1 MRNIIKVFLSR
12 SFRPLL
18 AGMALA
24 CVAVLSA
31 PRMASAGD
39 AQCEKWLA
47 FTERTLQLVEKCAPR
62 PELRAKYFQLLE
74 RNRNKQ
80 PVAIEEIRALRR
92 EILFSHPALQ
102 FNDILFNANLVP
114 AKQGFPQAYR
124 SHMVDAY
131 LAGNHQGP
139 VPGIAVLRN
148 WKTQPAVRYLAQDK
162 LPPGVTSFRPDL
174 SFDADKVAF
183 AYAPETEDLAKK
195 TYHLYEI
202 GLDGQGLRQITGAG
216 RDPMEPRLGRATHF
230 IEDLDPCYLPD
241 GGFAFTSTRVMT
253 TVRCVAGQ
261 RYNPAF
267 VLHRCDGDG
276 ANLHALSYGELN
288 EYNPTLLPD
297 GRLLYTRWEYINRN
311 IMFLHKL
318 WAMNTDGTGTAYV
331 YGNNTLDPNL
341 VMYARPIPGTKDLIA
356 TASAHHNVMAGTI
369 IRIRPELGV
378 DGLKPLVML
387 TPEVPFP
394 EYYTPQF
401 LAKNR
406 EMKPDEN
413 GIYPFGFPYALTDKP
428 EQATPSV
435 DARCGSY
442 LMPYP
447 ITEDLF
453 LVSGNQGGRWGIYLA
468 DTLGGRELVYRDAQ
482 FDACSPIPIQ
492 PRPRPMARPVA
503 SPNQEKNGRFYI
515 QDVYQNRFD
524 RAGRIVRGSVKSL
537 RVIEILDQ
545 AAQNHNPNSY
555 YAFETPKRVLGTVPV
570 EADGSAF
577 FEAPAGAPL
586 LFQLLDANNMA
597 VMSMRSLVYLQPGE
611 TASCVGCHEN
621 RSAAPANRGGF
632 RLPPLQQLRPPLWA
646 NYPGGFSFART
657 VQPVL
662 DRYCI
667 SCHGPDKSR
676 SEKALFALTS
686 QPLSYG
692 TWYKNTPE
700 NDVTVC
706 WPGGARLK
714 ATAAYQNLLDRPQL
728 IGKMDYAGE
737 SITSKPFTYVAHS
750 SRLAPLLKAGHHGV
764 ELDPESW
771 ERLTTWMDLNV
782 PYAGDYSFNRLE
794 DREID
799 PAKLAELQA
808 AVAEITGRP
817 WQAEPA
823 ETLINVADPLQSRVL
838 LAPLAVSA
846 GGWGQEPVRWQSQQ
860 DPGFVRMRQ
869 LVEACIKPL
878 PFQDI
883 KGTCGRGSKNG
894 CQCRS
899 CWVRERLE
907 KP

>member
-47 FTERTLQLVEKCAPR
+47 FTERTLQLVEKSAPR
-62 PELRAKYFQLLE
+62 PELRAKYLQLLE

-92 EILFSHPALQ
+92 EIILSHPALQ
-102 FNDILFNANLVP
+102 FNDILFNANSVAL
-114 AKQGFPQAYR
+114 KTGFPGAFLG
-124 SHMVDAY
+124 HMVDSF
-131 LAGNHQGP
+131 LAGNQQGP
-139 VPGIAVLRN
+139 VPGIAVLQN
-148 WKTQPAVRYLAQDK
+148 WKSQPSVRYLTKEA
-162 LPPGVTSFRPDL
+162 LPPGVTLRPDL
-174 SFDADKVAF
+174 FFDGSKVVF
-183 AYAPETEDLAKK
+183 AYAPESEDLAKK
-195 TYHLYEI
+195 TFRIYEI
-202 GLDGQGLRQITGAG
+202 GLDGSGLRQITGTP
-216 RDPMEPRLGRATHF
+216 RDPDMPRLGRATHF
-230 IEDLDPCYLPD
+230 IEDMDPCYLPD

-276 ANLHALSYGELN
+276 SNVRALSFGELN

-297 GRLLYTRWEYINRN
+297 GRLLYTRWEYINRS
-311 IMFLHKL
+311 IQFLHKL
-318 WAMNTDGTGTAYV
+318 WATNTDGTGTAYV

-341 VMYARPIPGTKDLIA
+341 VMHARPIPGTRDLIA
-356 TASAHHNVMAGTI
+356 TATAHHNVRWGTI
-369 IRIRPELGV
+369 IRIRPELGA

-387 TPEVPFP
+387 TPEARFP
-394 EYYTPQF
+394 EFHTPEY

-428 EQATPSV
+428 EQATLAM
-435 DARCGSY
+435 DAGWSSY
-442 LMPYP
+442 MMPYP
-447 ITEDLF
+447 LTEELF
-453 LVSGNQGGRWGIYLA
+453 LVCGNHGGRSGIYLA
-468 DTLGGRELVYRDAQ
+468 DTLGGRELIYQDQQ
-482 FDACSPIPIQ
+482 FDATFPIPVQ
-492 PRPRPMARPVA
+492 PRPMPAARPVA
-503 SPNQEKNGRFYI
+503 SPSKEIKGQFYI

-524 RAGRIVRGSVKSL
+524 HAGRIARGSVKSL

-545 AAQNHNPNSY
+545 ATQNHNPDSY

-570 EADGSAF
+570 QADGSVF

-586 LFQLLDANNMA
+586 SFQLLDGNSMA
-597 VMSMRSLVYLQPGE
+597 VMTMRSMVYLQPGE

-621 RSAAPANRGGF
+621 RSAAPANRSGS
-632 RLPPLQQLRPPLWA
+632 RLPPLQKLRPPLWA

-700 NDVTVC
+700 NDVVLP
-706 WPGGARLK
+706 WPGITRFK
-714 ATAAYQNLLDRPQL
+714 AAAAYKNLVDRPQL

-737 SITSKPFTYVAHS
+737 SVTSKPFTYVAHS
-750 SRLAPLLKAGHHGV
+750 SRLAPMLKAGHHGV
-764 ELDPESW
+764 TLDPESW

-799 PAKLAELQA
+799 PARLAELHA
-808 AVAEITGRP
+808 AVAELTGRP